1 MRHLWFFHL
10 CVLNKVP
17 LRNAVISVGGVS
29 RGGFGGGGVAW
40 YGCVGGVGGL
50 VCFLVSV
57 AFQHRLYHWRERE
70 SFAIHLRSD
79 SVFACWCLGS
89 PW

>member
-1 MRHLWFFHL
+1 M
-10 CVLNKVP
+10 P
-17 LRNAVISVGGVS
+17 LRNAVISVGECPGLNPYILGFGGVS
-29 RGGFGGGGVAW
+29 RGGFGGGGVVW

-50 VCFLVSV
+50 VCFPVSV

-70 SFAIHLRSD
+70 SFAIHLRSA